1 MIVRRLIDGVDD
13 RLDSTSFLRRS
24 LHKVFPDH
32 WSFMLGELTLYSF
45 VLLLLTGTFLSM
57 FYVAS
62 PETTTYTGPYAPMQ
76 GRTVSLAYD
85 SVLRISFEV
94 RAGLVMRQTHHWS
107 ALMFMAA
114 MVAHLVR
121 VFFTGA
127 FRKPREM
134 SWLIGVT
141 MLVSRDRRR
150 VHRLFAA
157 RRPAVGN
164 RARASSTRRCCRS
177 R

>member
-1 MIVRRLIDGVDD
+1 
-13 RLDSTSFLRRS
+13 
-24 LHKVFPDH
+24 
-32 WSFMLGELTLYSF
+32 
-45 VLLLLTGTFLSM
+45 
-57 FYVAS
+57 
-62 PETTTYTGPYAPMQ
+62 MQ

-107 ALMFMAA
+107 ALLFMAA

-141 MLVSRDRRR
+141 MLVSGHRRR
-150 VHRLFAA
+150 VHRLLAA

-164 RARASSTRRCCRS
+164 GAAHHLLGGAVDPADRHVARLPLLRR
-177 R
+177 